1 MTQSVLGETIRKNVL
16 SRGLWLNSKSL
27 PCRRFPS
34 SIAKRRILD
43 TVIARIR
50 DAAANGAKLVVFP
63 ECMNNGYVWRD
74 RAHSCAGSD
83 KIPGEFTESIGKIC
97 KELSVHVAIGM
108 SEKEGEKVY
117 NSAVLIGPN
126 GLIGKYQKNF
136 LFDFDPLYFTFGTT
150 GYPVFDTPLG
160 RIGMF
165 ICADARIP
173 EGARVL
179 TMKGA
184 EVLLH
189 ITNNTTHEQHE
200 YPRTRSRARE

>member
-1 MTQSVLGETIRKNVL
+1 MAKFKVAAVQTLSVVDRQTQN
-16 SRGLWLNSKSL
+16 
-27 PCRRFPS
+27 
-34 SIAKRRILD
+34 LD

-83 KIPGEFTESIGKIC
+83 KIPGEFTKSIGKIC

-136 LFDFDPLYFTFGTT
+136 LFDFDPLYFTFGAT

-184 EVLLH
+184 EVPSPH
-189 ITNNTTHEQHE
+189 YEQ
-200 YPRTRSRARE
+200 YDARTA